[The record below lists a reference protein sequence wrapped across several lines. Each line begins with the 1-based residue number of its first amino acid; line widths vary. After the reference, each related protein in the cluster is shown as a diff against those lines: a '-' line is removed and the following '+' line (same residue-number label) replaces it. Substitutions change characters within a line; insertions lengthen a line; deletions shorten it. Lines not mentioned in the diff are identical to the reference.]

1 MLDRNTNFL
10 TEILQYPDNFRR
22 SFVLKKNVILFMCTV
37 LLSVFSFAKNKTDD
51 EKFKKPIIRFLPMMK
66 SCRDSG
72 TKQTMQA
79 SGKVVVDYEIND
91 KAELHKIKINDEQTT
106 LTDLN
111 LQKCVVD
118 AFKKIKFPK
127 APKGKTVK
135 ITYPVEFS
143 R

>member
-1 MLDRNTNFL
+1 M
-10 TEILQYPDNFRR
+10 
-22 SFVLKKNVILFMCTV
+22 KKNVILFMCAC
-37 LLSVFSFAKNKTDD
+37 LLSSFSFAKSKIDVN
-51 EKFKKPIIRFLPMMK
+51 EKYKKPIIRFLPMMK
-66 SCRDSG
+66 SCRDAG

-79 SGKVVVDYEIND
+79 LGKIVVDYEIND
-91 KAELHKIKINDEQTT
+91 KAELHKIRINDEQTT

-127 APKGKTVK
+127 TPKGKIVK

>member
-1 MLDRNTNFL
+1 M
-10 TEILQYPDNFRR
+10 
-22 SFVLKKNVILFMCTV
+22 KKHIILFISVCLV
-37 LLSVFSFAKNKTDD
+37 SVFSFAKTNKADD
-51 EKFKKPIIRFLPMMK
+51 EKFKKPIIRFLPAMK
-66 SCRDSG
+66 SCRDAG

-79 SGKVVVDYEIND
+79 SGNIVVDYEIND
-91 KAELHKIKINDEQTT
+91 KAELHKIKINDEKTT

-118 AFKKIKFPK
+118 FFKKIKFPK

-135 ITYPVEFS
+135 ISYPVEFS

>member
-1 MLDRNTNFL
+1 M
-10 TEILQYPDNFRR
+10 
-22 SFVLKKNVILFMCTV
+22 KKNIILFSC
-37 LLSVFSFAKNKTDD
+37 VFCFVSFFSLITFAKSKADD
-51 EKFKKPIIRFLPMMK
+51 EKFKKPIIRFLPAMK

-79 SGKVVVDYEIND
+79 SGKIVVDYEIND

-118 AFKKIKFPK
+118 YMKKIKFPK